1 MKIST
6 ILDKIDENQLFVPAF
21 QREFVWSRENVK
33 QLISSLI
40 KEYPTGTILTWETNN
55 PPELKGEWKYTSSQ
69 GAIKLI
75 LDGQQRITSLYFLVR
90 NKIPPYY
97 KEDEIKKDPRGLY
110 VKIDQ
115 NPVDLQY
122 YKAKTMDNNPCW
134 INISDVFQRNVRSKD
149 IVRAMENKGIEVS
162 RELDDLIDDNF
173 KKIENILERDFAE
186 QTIPVKASLKE
197 AIDIFYIVNASGV
210 NLTDAELALA
220 QISGYWPEARS
231 LFKEK
236 LSELKKEG
244 FTFELDFIVY
254 ILLAISHHIGSD
266 MTKLHDS
273 SNKSKIQNIW
283 QIISSDTLDYVLNL
297 LKQYCHIESRKEIN
311 YVYALIPMIAFV
323 FKNNNRLSD
332 VQIKQMIRWFLYSQI
347 KERYLSQL
355 GSKLDR
361 DIKIIYENAE
371 PFKVLIDE
379 IQSER
384 HLQIKAE
391 DFIGKMVTNPL
402 FNLMKMYFKSVNA
415 VCLGTGSGLSKN
427 IGKKYELDNDHI
439 FPWAKLRD
447 AGYDK
452 SSTFKYALAQE
463 LTNRELLVASENR
476 WRKSDTSAHE
486 YLSEVK
492 QRFPYALELQC
503 IPDDEELWNIER
515 YEDFLQ
521 KRREMLSEK
530 LNSFIEQF
538 NI

>member
-134 INISDVFQRNVRSKD
+134 INISDVFQRNIRSKD

-384 HLQIKAE
+384 HLQIKPE

>member
-33 QLISSLI
+33 QLILSLI

-149 IVRAMENKGIEVS
+149 VVRAMENKGIEVS

-273 SNKSKIQNIW
+273 SNKAKIQNIW

>member
-149 IVRAMENKGIEVS
+149 VVRAMENKGIEVS

>member
-149 IVRAMENKGIEVS
+149 VVRAMENKGIEVS

-311 YVYALIPMIAFV
+311 YVYALIPMIAFI

-384 HLQIKAE
+384 HLQIKPE

>member
-266 MTKLHDS
+266 MTKLHNS

-384 HLQIKAE
+384 HLQIKPE

>member
-115 NPVDLQY
+115 HPVDLQY

-149 IVRAMENKGIEVS
+149 VVRAMENKGIEVS

-220 QISGYWPEARS
+220 QISGYCPEARS

-503 IPDDEELWNIER
+503 ISDDEELWNIER

>member
-134 INISDVFQRNVRSKD
+134 INIRSKD

-384 HLQIKAE
+384 HLQIKPE

>member
-1 MKIST
+1 
-6 ILDKIDENQLFVPAF
+6 
-21 QREFVWSRENVK
+21 
-33 QLISSLI
+33 
-40 KEYPTGTILTWETNN
+40 
-55 PPELKGEWKYTSSQ
+55 
-69 GAIKLI
+69 
-75 LDGQQRITSLYFLVR
+75 
-90 NKIPPYY
+90 
-97 KEDEIKKDPRGLY
+97 
-110 VKIDQ
+110 
-115 NPVDLQY
+115 
-122 YKAKTMDNNPCW
+122 
-134 INISDVFQRNVRSKD
+134 
-149 IVRAMENKGIEVS
+149 
-162 RELDDLIDDNF
+162 
-173 KKIENILERDFAE
+173 
-186 QTIPVKASLKE
+186 
-197 AIDIFYIVNASGV
+197 
-210 NLTDAELALA
+210 
-220 QISGYWPEARS
+220 
-231 LFKEK
+231 
-236 LSELKKEG
+236 
-244 FTFELDFIVY
+244 
-254 ILLAISHHIGSD
+254 
-266 MTKLHDS
+266 
-273 SNKSKIQNIW
+273 
-283 QIISSDTLDYVLNL
+283 
-297 LKQYCHIESRKEIN
+297 
-311 YVYALIPMIAFV
+311 MIAFV

-384 HLQIKAE
+384 HLQIKPE

>member
-134 INISDVFQRNVRSKD
+134 INISDVFQKNVRSKD

-415 VCLGTGSGLSKN
+415 VCLGTGSGLSRN